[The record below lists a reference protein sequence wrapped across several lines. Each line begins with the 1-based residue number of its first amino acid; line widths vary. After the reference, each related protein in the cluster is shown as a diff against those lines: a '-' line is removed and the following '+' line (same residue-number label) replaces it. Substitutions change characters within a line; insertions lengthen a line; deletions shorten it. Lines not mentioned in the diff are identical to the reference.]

1 MSFAY
6 AYFAFEASGNFWI
19 NFLSLP
25 LFLYNGTR
33 FAAKDHKQYFIT
45 KQEYKKNQRR
55 MEIQYIVKGF
65 YYAVLFSIALVMTI
79 FKAISF
85 FELI

>member
-1 MSFAY
+1 
-6 AYFAFEASGNFWI
+6 
-19 NFLSLP
+19 
-25 LFLYNGTR
+25 
-33 FAAKDHKQYFIT
+33 
-45 KQEYKKNQRR
+45 